1 MAAKKEKEKRKKKK
15 PHLRSPDHRILA
27 PCQSQASAKLKT

>member
-1 MAAKKEKEKRKKKK
+1 MAAKKEKEKKKKK